1 MGHHITVISSSD
13 NKREEALEHLGVDEY
28 LVSSDKKGMQGAGK
42 LILVGPVDDPLQ
54 FISSNIFLGASM
66 SNSLQISDRNLKLK
80 FGKWLKMFSSS
91 NFLRFSDYTERRST
105 VGSLTESVKETE
117 ELLEFWK
124 EKGLRSMNEIIK
136 MEYINTAFQRLEQ
149 NDVRYRF
156 VVHVAG
162 SKL

>member
-42 LILVGPVDDPLQ
+42 SILVGPVDDPLQ
-54 FISSNIFLGASM
+54 FISSNIFLES
-66 SNSLQISDRNLKLK
+66 
-80 FGKWLKMFSSS
+80 
-91 NFLRFSDYTERRST
+91 RST

>member
-54 FISSNIFLGASM
+54 FISSNIF
-66 SNSLQISDRNLKLK
+66 
-80 FGKWLKMFSSS
+80 F
-91 NFLRFSDYTERRST
+91 ERRST